1 MTEHTSHMIHDNS
14 IEAFH
19 TLDRHTRKLMVLA
32 CYERAG
38 RPLTDREVQHMLGF
52 KEKNSVSPRITEAIQ
67 SGDLVECDKVLEN
80 GRHVRACK
88 PRPQYSFVNG
98 QGSFC

>member
-1 MTEHTSHMIHDNS
+1 MTEHTAHMIHDNS

-32 CYERAG
+32 CYERAD
-38 RPLTDREVQHMLGF
+38 RPLTDREVCKMLGF
-52 KEKNSVSPRITEAIQ
+52 SDPNSVRPRTTEAIQ
-67 SGDLVECDKVLEN
+67 SGDLVECGKVKEN
-80 GRHVRACK
+80 GRTVRLCK

-98 QGSFC
+98 QRSFC

>member
-1 MTEHTSHMIHDNS
+1 MTEHTAHMIHDNS

-19 TLDRHTRKLMVLA
+19 TIDRHTRKLMVLA

-38 RPLTDREVQHMLGF
+38 RPLTDREVQQMLGF
-52 KEKNSVSPRITEAIQ
+52 SERNHVQPRISEAVK
-67 SGDLVECDKVLEN
+67 SGDLFECGKVKEN
-80 GRHVRACK
+80 GRSVRVCK

-98 QGSFC
+98 QGVLC